1 MNQTTDTS
9 PTDRFVDKVPGNWTP
24 LLDIPVDF
32 VTLETLAYVGRVE
45 MQVREI
51 VSPNGI
57 PMGSQ
62 HLFRRAS

>member
-1 MNQTTDTS
+1 MNQAIDTS

-32 VTLETLAYVGRVE
+32 VTLESLCSGGRIE
-45 MQVREI
+45 MKVRAI

-57 PMGSQ
+57 PMGLQ
-62 HLFRRAS
+62 HLFRRA